1 MNYGRPSM
9 WNSIPPI
16 TKNLIIIN
24 CILSLATVV
33 FQRFGIDLYD
43 ILGMHYWASGKFN
56 PAQMITYMF
65 MHGGLSHIF
74 FNMFA
79 LFMFGG
85 ALERFWGGKR
95 FLIYYLIT
103 GVGAGIIQQFAWI
116 IEFQPLLTAMN
127 DAIAIGSAE
136 PLLSYQVELGRY
148 FRLSNLE
155 SFNVS
160 SIIELKHTF
169 LDLPLTVGASGSVFG
184 ILLAFGWLF
193 PQAKLMLLFLPI
205 PIPARIFV
213 TIYACAELFLG
224 VANFSGDSVAHFAH
238 LGGMLFGAILII
250 YWKKKGKLI

>member
-1 MNYGRPSM
+1 MNYGRPSL

-24 CILSLATVV
+24 FILWFATVV

-65 MHGGLSHIF
+65 MHGGFQHIF

-85 ALERFWGGKR
+85 TLERFWGGKR
-95 FLIYYLIT
+95 FLTYYLIT
-103 GVGAGIIQQFAWI
+103 GIGAGIIQQLAWM
-116 IEFQPLLTAMN
+116 IEFQPLIMAMN
-127 DAIAIGSAE
+127 EAIAAGSSE
-136 PLLSYQVELGRY
+136 PLLPYQEILGRY
-148 FRLSNLE
+148 LGGFSMSVFEIKSMFYNSL
-155 SFNVS
+155 
-160 SIIELKHTF
+160 
-169 LDLPLTVGASGSVFG
+169 LTVGASGSVFG

-193 PQAKLMLLFLPI
+193 PQARLMLLFLPI

-213 TIYACAELFLG
+213 AGYALIELFLG
-224 VANFSGDSVAHFAH
+224 VANFTGDSVAHFAH
-238 LGGMLFGAILII
+238 LGGMLFGVILILF
-250 YWKKKGKLI
+250 WRKKGKLI

>member
-24 CILSLATVV
+24 FILWLATVV
-33 FQRFGIDLYD
+33 FQRFNVDLYD

-79 LFMFGG
+79 LWMFGG
-85 ALERFWGGKR
+85 TLERFWGGKR
-95 FLIYYLIT
+95 FLTYYLIT
-103 GVGAGIIQQFAWI
+103 GIGAGVIQQLSWM
-116 IEFQPLLTAMN
+116 IEYQPLLNAMN
-127 DAIAIGSAE
+127 EAIAAGSAE
-136 PLLSYQVELGRY
+136 PLLSFQAELGRY

-160 SIIELKHTF
+160 SIIELKQTF
-169 LDLPLTVGASGSVFG
+169 LNLPLTVGASGSVFG

-193 PQAKLMLLFLPI
+193 PQARLMLLFLPI

-213 TIYACAELFLG
+213 TGYALVELFLG
-224 VANFSGDSVAHFAH
+224 VANFTGDSVAHFAH
-238 LGGMLFGAILII
+238 LGGMLFGVILILF
-250 YWKKKGKLI
+250 WRKKGKLM